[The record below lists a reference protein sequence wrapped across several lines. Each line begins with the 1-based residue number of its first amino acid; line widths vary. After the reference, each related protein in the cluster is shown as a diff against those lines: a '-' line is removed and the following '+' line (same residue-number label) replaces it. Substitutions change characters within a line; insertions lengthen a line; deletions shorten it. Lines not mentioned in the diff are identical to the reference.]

1 MTKEE
6 LRRLVRSQKRMYSAP
21 QLQAMSAEAVARL
34 MALPQMA
41 AAKTVMLYYS
51 LPDEVSTH
59 ELADRL
65 VERGK
70 VVVLPVVTGPAE
82 MELRRYCSADDLSM
96 GAFGIMEPTGEPF
109 TSLAEI
115 DLAVVPGMAFDTRGN
130 RLGRGKG
137 YYDRFLSQLPQA
149 TKVGLCFPFQKFPG
163 VPTDENDVRMD
174 LVI

>member
-51 LPDEVSTH
+51 LADEVSTH

-70 VVVLPVVTGPAE
+70 MVVLPVVTGPAE
-82 MELRRYCSADDLSM
+82 MKLRRYRSADDLSM

>member
-82 MELRRYCSADDLSM
+82 MELRRYRSADYLSM

>member
-6 LRRLVRSQKRMYSAP
+6 LRRLVRSQKRMYSAQ

-65 VERGK
+65 VKRGK

-82 MELRRYCSADDLSM
+82 MELRRYRSADDLSM

>member
-82 MELRRYCSADDLSM
+82 MKLRRYRSADDLSM

-137 YYDRFLSQLPQA
+137 YYDRFLSQLSQA

>member
-6 LRRLVRSQKRMYSAP
+6 LRRLVRSQKRMYSAL

-59 ELADRL
+59 ELAGRL

-70 VVVLPVVTGPAE
+70 VVVLPVVTGPTE
-82 MELRRYCSADDLSM
+82 MELRRYRSADDLSM

>member
-21 QLQAMSAEAVARL
+21 QLQAMSAEVVARL

-70 VVVLPVVTGPAE
+70 VVVLPVVTGPTE
-82 MELRRYCSADDLSM
+82 MELRRYRSADDLSM

-149 TKVGLCFPFQKFPG
+149 TMVGLCFPFQKFPG

>member
-82 MELRRYCSADDLSM
+82 MELRRYRSADDLSM

-109 TSLAEI
+109 VRHSWQ
-115 DLAVVPGMAFDTRGN
+115 PSRK
-130 RLGRGKG
+130 GKG
-137 YYDRFLSQLPQA
+137 LLRPLPEPA
-149 TKVGLCFPFQKFPG
+149 AASHEGGTVLPLPE
-163 VPTDENDVRMD
+163 VSRSAY
-174 LVI
+174 

>member
-59 ELADRL
+59 ELAGRL

-70 VVVLPVVTGPAE
+70 VVVLPVVTGPTE
-82 MELRRYCSADDLSM
+82 MELRRYRSADDLSM

>member
-51 LPDEVSTH
+51 LPDEVSTR

-82 MELRRYCSADDLSM
+82 MELRRYRSADDLSM

>member
-65 VERGK
+65 VECGK

-82 MELRRYCSADDLSM
+82 MELRRYRSADDLSM

-137 YYDRFLSQLPQA
+137 YYDRFLSQLPRA

>member
-1 MTKEE
+1 M
-6 LRRLVRSQKRMYSAP
+6 
-21 QLQAMSAEAVARL
+21 
-34 MALPQMA
+34 
-41 AAKTVMLYYS
+41 
-51 LPDEVSTH
+51 
-59 ELADRL
+59 
-65 VERGK
+65 
-70 VVVLPVVTGPAE
+70 VVLPVVTGPAE
-82 MELRRYCSADDLSM
+82 MELRRYRSADDLSM

>member
-70 VVVLPVVTGPAE
+70 VVVLPVVTGGIDGPVQVLKDDKVLGTVLSSRLV
-82 MELRRYCSADDLSM
+82 ELLNCINNGTEYDATVEKID
-96 GAFGIMEPTGEPF
+96 GAICQVKI
-109 TSLAEI
+109 A
-115 DLAVVPGMAFDTRGN
+115 AVR
-130 RLGRGKG
+130 
-137 YYDRFLSQLPQA
+137 
-149 TKVGLCFPFQKFPG
+149 
-163 VPTDENDVRMD
+163 
-174 LVI
+174 

>member
-65 VERGK
+65 VECGK

-82 MELRRYCSADDLSM
+82 MELRRYRSADDLSM

>member
-59 ELADRL
+59 ELTDRL

-82 MELRRYCSADDLSM
+82 MELRRYRSADDLSM